1 MAVYGLLGIRC
12 DLMSPTRSTS
22 TARLGCGFILL
33 TVLVS
38 CALLVINGMIVGNVL
53 TSVFDSLPAVL
64 RQQRWMQ
71 TINFLGPVLIL
82 VVQWWAYDVAVDWLL
97 PMRQRSDKKG

>member
-1 MAVYGLLGIRC
+1 MPPPRPA
-12 DLMSPTRSTS
+12 S

-53 TSVFDSLPAVL
+53 TSVLDSLPAVL

-71 TINFLGPVLIL
+71 AINFLGPVLIL
-82 VVQWWAYDVAVDWLL
+82 VVQWWAYDVAVDWLW
-97 PMRQRSDKKG
+97 PMRQRADKKG

>member
-1 MAVYGLLGIRC
+1 MAALGLRYTGG
-12 DLMSPTRSTS
+12 DLMPLTRSAS
-22 TARLGCGFILL
+22 SARLGCGFILL

-53 TSVFDSLPAVL
+53 TSVFDSLPTVF